1 MDNVFIDKV
10 DTYIVDLPVIRPHQL
25 AMTTITTQAIVIAII
40 KDKSGRTGV
49 SEVATIGGAS
59 YGDSTVEAIKA
70 NVDKYITPHLIDQ
83 TPIQFNKIMTTVAK
97 HVRGNLFAKSLVETA
112 LIDLAAKQREI
123 PAYKLFGGKI
133 HDSLPLAWT
142 LASGDTGQD
151 IEEAKEMLHAKRHNI
166 FKLKIGHGDPDA
178 NVRHVGE
185 IIKAVGEES
194 RVTVDINQA
203 WDEYT
208 ALKQISALE
217 EMGVSMI
224 EQPLPTWNYEGMK
237 RLTERFDV
245 SILADEA
252 ATSLHDTYR
261 IIKERAGDA
270 VALKPAKHGGI
281 LETKKIA
288 GIAEAAGFGLY
299 GGTMIESTVGNA
311 IAASV
316 YSTISEFK
324 FGTEIF
330 GPLLYKD
337 KLTLEDI
344 KVENFEIQ
352 IPDDIGFGNTLD
364 YEKLEHYK
372 RR

>member
-1 MDNVFIDKV
+1 MNKISSV
-10 DTYIVDLPVIRPHQL
+10 DIYICDLPTVRPHKL
-25 AMTTITTQAIVIAII
+25 AMTTITSQAIVIGII
-40 KDKSGRTGV
+40 KDDCGRRGI

-59 YGDSTVEAIKA
+59 YGESTVEAIKA
-70 NVDKYITPHLIDQ
+70 NIDKYMTPHLLGKD
-83 TPIQFNKIMTTVAK
+83 PLYFNRIMTEISK
-97 HVRGNLFAKSLVETA
+97 FVRGNHFAKSLIETA

-123 PAYKLFGGKI
+123 PAYELFGGKI

-142 LASGDTGQD
+142 LASGDTNRD
-151 IEEAKEMLHAKRHNI
+151 IEEAKEMLHIKRHNI
-166 FKLKIGHGDPDA
+166 FKLKIGSGNADA
-178 NVRHVGE
+178 NVKHVGE
-185 IIKAVGEES
+185 IIKAVGSES
-194 RVTVDINQA
+194 KITVDINQA

-208 ALKQISALE
+208 ALKQIKALE

-270 VALKPAKHGGI
+270 IALKPAKHGGI

-299 GGTMIESTVGNA
+299 GGTMIESTLGNA

-316 YSTISEFK
+316 YSTIPEFK

-344 KVENFEIQ
+344 KVKDFEIQ
-352 IPDDIGFGNTLD
+352 IPDDFGFSTTLD
-364 YEKLEHYK
+364 DEKLEHYK
-372 RR
+372 R

>member
-1 MDNVFIDKV
+1 MDNVYIDEV
-10 DTYIVDLPVIRPHQL
+10 ETFIVDLPVKRPHQL

-49 SEVATIGGAS
+49 GEVATIGGAS

-70 NVDKYITPHLIDQ
+70 NVDKYIAPHLIDQ
-83 TPIQFNKIMTTVAK
+83 SPIRFSKIMAMVGK
-97 HVRGNLFAKSLVETA
+97 HVRGNLFAKAVIEMA

-123 PAYKLFGGKI
+123 PAYQLFGGKI

-142 LASGDTGQD
+142 LASGDTAKD
-151 IEEAKEMLHAKRHNI
+151 IEEAEEMLHKKRHNI
-166 FKLKIGHGDPDA
+166 FKLKIGHGDPGA

-185 IIKAVGEES
+185 IVKAVGGQS
-194 RVTVDINQA
+194 RITVDINQA
-203 WDEYT
+203 WDEYI
-208 ALKQISALE
+208 AARQIRALE

-224 EQPLPTWNYEGMK
+224 EQPLPAWNYEGMK
-237 RLTERFDV
+237 RLTEKFDI
-245 SILADEA
+245 SILADEST
-252 ATSLHDTYR
+252 TSLHDTYR

-270 VALKPAKHGGI
+270 VALKPAKHGGV

-288 GIAEAAGFGLY
+288 GIAEGAGFGIY

-330 GPLLYKD
+330 GPLLYRD
-337 KLTLEDI
+337 RLTLEEI

-364 YEKLEHYK
+364 YDKLHHYK
-372 RR
+372 R